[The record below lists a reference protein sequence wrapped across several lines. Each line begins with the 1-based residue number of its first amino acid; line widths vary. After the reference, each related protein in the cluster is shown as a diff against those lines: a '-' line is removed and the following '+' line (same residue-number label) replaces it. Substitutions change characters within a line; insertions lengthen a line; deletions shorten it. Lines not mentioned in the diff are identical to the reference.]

1 MFTIGN
7 SSAMYQDRVYV
18 GSVSRLVTSQQ
29 HRKIKYASA
38 LLGDGEQLS
47 NVKKTG
53 NSTAIFQDWELFSK
67 VKK

>member
-18 GSVSRLVTSQQ
+18 GSVSRLGTPQQ
-29 HRKIKYASA
+29 RRKIKYASV
-38 LLGDGEQLS
+38 LLRDGEQLS

-53 NSTAIFQDWELFSK
+53 NTTAMFQDW
-67 VKK
+67 